1 MIDLFCGVGTFS
13 LPFASRVKELA
24 GIELVEASIASAK
37 RNASDNNVDN
47 TSFLAKDAR
56 HGIDEVLQE
65 FGNPELLLL
74 DPPRS
79 GAGGKVM
86 RRIGRAQPE
95 RIVYVSCNPETF
107 AEDIV
112 HLKEFGYELKKV
124 QPVDMFPQTY
134 HVECCALLK
143 KI

>member
-1 MIDLFCGVGTFS
+1 M
-13 LPFASRVKELA
+13 
-24 GIELVEASIASAK
+24 
-37 RNASDNNVDN
+37 SDKNGLDN
-47 TSFLAKDAR
+47 TYFLAKDAR
-56 HGIDEVLQE
+56 HGIDQVLAE
-65 FGNPELLLL
+65 FGTPELLLL

-95 RIVYVSCNPETF
+95 RIVYVSCSPATF
-107 AEDIV
+107 AEDIT

-134 HVECCALLK
+134 HVEVVALLERVVSR
-143 KI
+143 